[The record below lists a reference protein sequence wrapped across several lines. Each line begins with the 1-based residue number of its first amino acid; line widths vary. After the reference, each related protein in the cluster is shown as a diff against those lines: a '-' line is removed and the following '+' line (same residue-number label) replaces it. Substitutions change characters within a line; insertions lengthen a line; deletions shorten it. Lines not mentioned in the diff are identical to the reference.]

1 MIFNDTLENYF
12 VGTYDAL
19 LSYILA
25 EHLVRDD
32 INENEQFWQDDYV
45 NPELV
50 KAKQKVSTEFEKEYK
65 ALCKAKEYFYLCPI
79 GIFRYSYRTCLI
91 DSNVDEV
98 TFISN
103 KLETLLND
111 DSPGSF
117 LNPLNKSTLEVN
129 RNKQIEFL
137 SNILTQK
144 FRLNY
149 TYENKE
155 FKVFKLDNDQL
166 ESELENFPDLFT
178 EREHYLSFLE
188 LASDYKDG
196 KIQDNTPISF
206 WSYIKESLIELGMI
220 QKKPRKYFIDLLLEH
235 ELISDELF
243 EYFIDQNFKLR
254 TKAKS
259 ATESRFMVVRTYF
272 R

>member
-12 VGTYDAL
+12 IGTYDAL

-91 DSNVDEV
+91 NSNLDEV
-98 TFISN
+98 TFLSN

-117 LNPLNKSTLEVN
+117 LNPSNKSTIEVN

-166 ESELENFPDLFT
+166 ESELENHPDVFKD
-178 EREHYLSFLE
+178 REYYLSFLK
-188 LASDYKDG
+188 LGSDYSDG
-196 KIQDNTPISF
+196 IIQDNTPISF
-206 WSYIKESLIELGMI
+206 WSYIKARLLDEKMTRATSNKEFVELLN
-220 QKKPRKYFIDLLLEH
+220 DHNLL
-235 ELISDELF
+235 SDEIYDRLLSL
-243 EYFIDQNFKLR
+243 DHKLYS
-254 TKAKS
+254 KKKS
-259 ATESRFMVVRTYF
+259 ITESRSKVFTAYF
-272 R
+272 L